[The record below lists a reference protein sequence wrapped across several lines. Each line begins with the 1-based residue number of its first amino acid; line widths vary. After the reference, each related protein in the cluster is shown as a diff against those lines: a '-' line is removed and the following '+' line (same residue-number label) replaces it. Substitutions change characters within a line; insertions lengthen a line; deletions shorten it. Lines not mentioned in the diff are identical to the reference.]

1 MALAYSTYHHMQT
14 HSSVMDDS
22 LEREPLASHPLLLR
36 VVEVDSAK
44 QKVVFF
50 FISVK
55 CLLFRFFFFGFV
67 VVNLA
72 WLQFPGDVCEG
83 VQEGFRIGSFPMYRW
98 ENGTKYLIQIAERSF
113 ARIER
118 LWNF

>member
-1 MALAYSTYHHMQT
+1 MQNKKL
-14 HSSVMDDS
+14 SFFYFGEMF
-22 LEREPLASHPLLLR
+22 
-36 VVEVDSAK
+36 VVS
-44 QKVVFF
+44 
-50 FISVK
+50 I
-55 CLLFRFFFFGFV
+55 FFFGFV